1 MTHLIA
7 RFLTIVAAFA
17 LITTAFAGAT
27 AFAAEDQDG
36 NGAVYTQTNAAS
48 GNAVLAFRRADDGT
62 LTAAGSYP
70 TGGVGSGARPRA
82 QGAPALCGDGRWVFL
97 LAARARDLAP
107 FAVPHTG

>member
-36 NGAVYTQTNAAS
+36 SGAVYTQTNAAS

-62 LTAAGSYP
+62 L
-70 TGGVGSGARPRA
+70 VK
-82 QGAPALCGDGRWVFL
+82 L
-97 LAARARDLAP
+97 LPRDLDKETVPVLVEDLYELAQESGQP
-107 FAVPHTG
+107 NLYLDLGEIRLAV